1 MLTVQEAREVGLYG
15 RYPTSAVFYSDSKI
29 VKLMHNSEVA
39 GYVPKD
45 FSWTS
50 KNVMPY
56 ATLEANPFDVVVV
69 SMGSYKS
76 FIKQSNASWQVV
88 DEDGQWLLL
97 KLHRLN

>member
-1 MLTVQEAREVGLYG
+1 MHGDEVYHLYL
-15 RYPTSAVFYSDSKI
+15 SAAVFYSDSKI

-56 ATLEANPFDVVVV
+56 ATLEENPFNVVVV
-69 SMGSYKS
+69 SLGNYQS
-76 FIKQSNASWQVV
+76 FMKQSKANWQVV

-97 KLHRLN
+97 KLHSLN